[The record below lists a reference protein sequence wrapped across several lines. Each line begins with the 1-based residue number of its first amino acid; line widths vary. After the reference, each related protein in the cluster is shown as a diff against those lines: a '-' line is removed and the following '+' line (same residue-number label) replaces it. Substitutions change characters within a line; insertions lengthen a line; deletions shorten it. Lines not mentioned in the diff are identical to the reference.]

1 MSKKGQTY
9 DRLITSTIAPLIS
22 SLYISSEQIKNS
34 QKPYPDNLAAGG
46 KKVFFSGGGNYL
58 TYVDQNKKDIKRLNS
73 LVNSVTANKNIID
86 SDITNKHFIDF
97 VSKVNSLNDD
107 VVKRNESFLKEF
119 TRPINPTDKE
129 GSEGEHIQLKETSV
143 V

>member
-1 MSKKGQTY
+1 M
-9 DRLITSTIAPLIS
+9 S